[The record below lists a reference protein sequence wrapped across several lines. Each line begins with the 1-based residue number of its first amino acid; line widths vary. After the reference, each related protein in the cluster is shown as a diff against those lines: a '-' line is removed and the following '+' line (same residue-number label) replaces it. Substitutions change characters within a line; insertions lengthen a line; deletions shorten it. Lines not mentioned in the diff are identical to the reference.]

1 MRIPI
6 LFFLLGTCLMAVKAQ
21 PVETSTQ
28 VGVPTLAT
36 PERERDRIT
45 GERAR
50 LEAAY
55 AAENARCYRQFLV
68 NNCLDEVKVR
78 RREAMAD
85 LRRQEISLN
94 EQDRRAKAAEQLQK
108 TEDKVSPARQQAE
121 ADRRAAAVRDYES
134 RLDREKQGKLD
145 RQSKQSGEQAKVDAS
160 ARRVIDVQN
169 KAAARAGKQS
179 AAAEE
184 ARRFNAR
191 QVKAKD
197 RQDRNER
204 EMLSRSKPGANA
216 LPVPP

>member
-1 MRIPI
+1 MRQPFLI
-6 LFFLLGTCLMAVKAQ
+6 FLLNSCLMTVQAQ
-21 PVETSTQ
+21 SVETSTPM
-28 VGVPTLAT
+28 VGAPVVT
-36 PERERDRIT
+36 PEGERARIA

-50 LEAAY
+50 LEAGY
-55 AAENARCYRQFLV
+55 AAENTQCYRKFQV
-68 NNCLDEVKVR
+68 TNCLEEVKVR

-108 TEDKVSPARQQAE
+108 TEDKVSPAKQQAE
-121 ADRRAAAVRDYES
+121 ADRRAAAVRDFES

-145 RQSKQSGEQAKVDAS
+145 RQIKQSGEKAKGDAS
-160 ARRVIDVQN
+160 ARRVTDAQD
-169 KAAARAGKQS
+169 KAAARAGKQA

-184 ARRFNAR
+184 AKKFAAR
-191 QVKAKD
+191 QVKAKE

-204 EMLSRSKPGANA
+204 EMLSRSKPGANP